1 MKAGFGKSEITPR
14 LGVQLAGYGPYRN
27 RAATEILAPLH
38 ARVVVIEANRHRRVV
53 VSLELC
59 GLPRDLDARM
69 RGVVAKRAKCAPD
82 QIFLSVTHTHSA
94 PAVGGMEGW
103 GEADAMY
110 VETLPARVV
119 AAVDEAMANRAPV
132 TVGWAEVPCDGI
144 AVNRETDAGF
154 ALEANFAERIKP
166 NWRPEHPEQT
176 DPGVR
181 VITFK
186 SGQRLVGLI
195 HHFGCHPVVYGEKTN
210 AIHGDFVGE
219 ASRAIEASHRN
230 AVALFL
236 PGALGDINPKLNHRV
251 PRESQRALV
260 AISRQYAGAIE
271 SGLKQAIPVSVDSIQ
286 SIRREVRFT
295 RKPWSRV
302 SIERRI
308 RKLEALFATE
318 GISDFPHNRDR
329 SALFTHGMEMA
340 RLKGLEK
347 ILATCRG
354 DRVPNPPVTL
364 HGLKLGPIVVMGF
377 GLELYQSLGK
387 AILAELSDQKIC
399 LVSLVGGMGYA
410 PDVAARKRAGYAAD
424 FVPLICGEIPF
435 AKIHR
440 ELPPALVRTIRRLV

>member
-1 MKAGFGKSEITPR
+1 MKAGFGKSDITPR
-14 LGVQLAGYGPYRN
+14 LGIQLAGYGPYRN
-27 RAATEILAPLH
+27 RAATEVLAPLH
-38 ARVVVIEANRHRRVV
+38 ARVIVVEADRRRNVL

-59 GLPRDLDARM
+59 GLPRDLDARI
-69 RGVVAKRAKCAPD
+69 RGVVAKRAKCEPD
-82 QIFLSVTHTHSA
+82 QVFLSVTHTHSA

-119 AAVDEAMANRAPV
+119 AAVDTAMANRV
-132 TVGWAEVPCDGI
+132 TATVSWAEVACDGV
-144 AVNRETDAGF
+144 AVNRETDSGF
-154 ALEANFAERIKP
+154 ALEADFAERV
-166 NWRPEHPEQT
+166 NTSWRPDKPEQA
-176 DPGVR
+176 DPTVR
-181 VITFK
+181 VMAFN
-186 SGQRLVGLI
+186 SGKKLLGVI

-219 ASRAIEASHRN
+219 TSRAIEASHRH

-251 PRESQRALV
+251 PRESKRALV
-260 AISRQYAGAIE
+260 AIACQYTGAIE
-271 SGLKQAIPVSVDSIQ
+271 NGLKQATPVSVNDVR

-308 RKLEALFATE
+308 KKLEALFATD

-340 RLKGLEK
+340 RLKGLQK
-347 ILATCRG
+347 ILVDCRG

-364 HGLKLGPIVVMGF
+364 HGLKLGPIVLMGF

-387 AILAELSDQKIC
+387 AILAERTDEKIC

-410 PDVAARKRAGYAAD
+410 PDTAAQKRAGYAAD

-440 ELPPALVRTIRRLV
+440 ELPPALVRTIRRLN